1 MNKEEFTALLQNL
14 DEKYYNN
21 ESEISDSE
29 YDSLREEYE
38 RRFGKYEH
46 IGAPVQED
54 SVLLPY
60 YLGSMDKIKRK
71 DEKLLAK
78 WLKKHPGPYRIEDK
92 EDGVS
97 GLIVFKNGKVKLFTR
112 GDGTYG
118 SEKVNIIKFL
128 NLPQNRS

>member
-1 MNKEEFTALLQNL
+1 MEKEEFTKLLRNL

-46 IGAPVQED
+46 AGRRVGAPVRED

-60 YLGSMDKIKRK
+60 YLRK
-71 DEKLLAK
+71 
-78 WLKKHPGPYRIEDK
+78 
-92 EDGVS
+92 
-97 GLIVFKNGKVKLFTR
+97 
-112 GDGTYG
+112 YG
-118 SEKVNIIKFL
+118 
-128 NLPQNRS
+128 